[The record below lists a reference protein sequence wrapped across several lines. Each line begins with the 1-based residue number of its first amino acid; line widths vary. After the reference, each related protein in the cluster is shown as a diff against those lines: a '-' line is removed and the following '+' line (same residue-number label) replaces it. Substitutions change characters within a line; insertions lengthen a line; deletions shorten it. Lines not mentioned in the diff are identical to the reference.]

1 MKATV
6 VRSLAERHS
15 VAELESAAEAMA
27 EREEDPL
34 AVEGGDLGEKLTH
47 VMLAIRVRARVESGD
62 ALKDAFRAEMAG
74 VRDVLTND

>member
-15 VAELESAAEAMA
+15 VEELESAAEAMS

-47 VMLAIRVRARVESGD
+47 VMLAIRVRARVDGGE

-74 VRDVLTND
+74 VRDVLANE